1 MSDPLG
7 LVSASHSSQPAM
19 RAQPGPGVAG
29 ATPFK
34 DVLRGAVDEVNRAQS
49 EATMAVEDLQ
59 TGRRDDIEGVMLAAQ
74 KADNAFKMLQA
85 LRNKVMEAYEEVKQM
100 RT

>member
-7 LVSASHSSQPAM
+7 LVSASHGAAQAVRLPA
-19 RAQPGPGVAG
+19 GPTPVG

-34 DVLRGAVDEVNRAQS
+34 DVLRGAVDEVHRAQT

-59 TGRRDDIEGVMLAAQ
+59 TGRRDDIEGVMVAAQ

-100 RT
+100 RP